1 MRIIL
6 CGFGVV
12 GQSFAKL
19 LESRSEDLYARY
31 GLKPR
36 IVGVFDRNGS
46 ATDPSGLDASRLI
59 DVKKKY
65 GSVNRYSDTENNTS
79 GTEIINNLEAEVL
92 IETTESNYKDAEPGM
107 THIVD
112 AMKRGMHVISVN
124 KGPLA
129 LAFPSL
135 MEIAEYNHVLFRFSG
150 TVGGGTPI
158 LDFAKNSI
166 SGIEIINDLEAE
178 VLIETT
184 ESNYKDAE
192 PGMTHIVNAMK
203 RGMHVISVNKGP
215 LALAFPSLMEIAA
228 YNQVLFRFSGTV
240 GGGTPILDFA
250 KNSLKGE
257 RIVSFYGIL
266 NGTTN
271 YILTNM
277 ANGMSFNDALD
288 DAKQKGYVEADES
301 LDLDGLDAAAKLV
314 ILANWIMGMKVVM
327 SDIKRT
333 GIRKID
339 SADIKRAAEKNSAIK
354 LIASCNKELTV
365 APKEIPTVDPL
376 CVSGTL
382 NAISFTSEHS
392 GTQTIIGRGA
402 GGIETASSILRDL
415 IDIRN
420 ESTKT

>member
-36 IVGVFDRNGS
+36 IVGVFDRKGS
-46 ATDPSGLDASRLI
+46 ANDPSGLDTSKLI

-65 GSVNRYSDTENNTS
+65 GSVNRYSGAFDNTS
-79 GTEIINNLEAEVL
+79 GTQNINNLEAEVL
-92 IETTESNYKDAEPGM
+92 IEATESNYKDAEPGM
-107 THIVD
+107 THIID

-158 LDFAKNSI
+158 LDFAKNS
-166 SGIEIINDLEAE
+166 L
-178 VLIETT
+178 
-184 ESNYKDAE
+184 
-192 PGMTHIVNAMK
+192 
-203 RGMHVISVNKGP
+203 R
-215 LALAFPSLMEIAA
+215 
-228 YNQVLFRFSGTV
+228 
-240 GGGTPILDFA
+240 
-250 KNSLKGE
+250 GE
-257 RIVSFYGIL
+257 RIVSFDGIL

-314 ILANWIMGMKVVM
+314 ILANWIMGMKVTM
-327 SDIKRT
+327 PDIKIT

-339 SADIKRAAEKNSAIK
+339 NSDIKHAAEKNCAIK

-365 APKEIPTVDPL
+365 APKEIATIDPL

>member
-46 ATDPSGLDASRLI
+46 ANDPSGLDTSKLI

-107 THIVD
+107 THIID

-158 LDFAKNSI
+158 LDFAKNS
-166 SGIEIINDLEAE
+166 L
-178 VLIETT
+178 
-184 ESNYKDAE
+184 
-192 PGMTHIVNAMK
+192 
-203 RGMHVISVNKGP
+203 RG
-215 LALAFPSLMEIAA
+215 
-228 YNQVLFRFSGTV
+228 
-240 GGGTPILDFA
+240 D
-250 KNSLKGE
+250 
-257 RIVSFYGIL
+257 RIVSFDGIL

-271 YILTNM
+271 YILPNM

-314 ILANWIMGMKVVM
+314 ILANWIMGMKVTM
-327 SDIKRT
+327 PDIKIT

-339 SADIKRAAEKNSAIK
+339 NSDIKHAAEKNCTIK

-365 APKEIPTVDPL
+365 APKEITTIDPL

>member
-12 GQSFAKL
+12 GQSLAKL
-19 LESRSEDLYARY
+19 LESRADDLYARY

-36 IVGVFDRNGS
+36 IIGVFDSKGS
-46 ATDPSGLDASRLI
+46 AIDVSGLDVTRLI
-59 DVKKKY
+59 QIKKKY
-65 GSVNRYSDTENNTS
+65 GSVRKYSNTKNNVS
-79 GTEIINNLEAEVL
+79 GIQMINELEAEVL
-92 IETTESNYKDAEPGM
+92 IETTASNYKDAEPGM
-107 THIVD
+107 SHIIN
-112 AMKRGMHVISVN
+112 AMKHGMHVISVN

-135 MEIAEYNHVLFRFSG
+135 MELATYNHVIFRFSG

-158 LDFAKNSI
+158 LD
-166 SGIEIINDLEAE
+166 
-178 VLIETT
+178 
-184 ESNYKDAE
+184 Y
-192 PGMTHIVNAMK
+192 
-203 RGMHVISVNKGP
+203 
-215 LALAFPSLMEIAA
+215 
-228 YNQVLFRFSGTV
+228 
-240 GGGTPILDFA
+240 A

-257 RIVSFYGIL
+257 RIISFDGIL

-277 ANGMSFNDALD
+277 TNGMSFKDALNDA
-288 DAKQKGYVEADES
+288 KKRGYVEADES

-314 ILANWIMGMKVVM
+314 ILANWIMGMKVTM
-327 SDIKRT
+327 PEIKCI

-339 SADIKRAAEKNSAIK
+339 SDDIKKAAANNSAIK
-354 LIASCNKELTV
+354 LIASCDNGLIVKPKEL
-365 APKEIPTVDPL
+365 PFDNPL

-420 ESTKT
+420 EIVKI

>member
-36 IVGVFDRNGS
+36 IVGVFDRKGS
-46 ATDPSGLDASRLI
+46 ANDPSGLDTSKLI

-65 GSVNRYSDTENNTS
+65 GSVNRYSGAFDNTS
-79 GTEIINNLEAEVL
+79 GTQNINNLEAEVL
-92 IETTESNYKDAEPGM
+92 IEATESNYKDAEPGM
-107 THIVD
+107 THIID

-158 LDFAKNSI
+158 LDFAKNS
-166 SGIEIINDLEAE
+166 L
-178 VLIETT
+178 
-184 ESNYKDAE
+184 
-192 PGMTHIVNAMK
+192 
-203 RGMHVISVNKGP
+203 R
-215 LALAFPSLMEIAA
+215 
-228 YNQVLFRFSGTV
+228 
-240 GGGTPILDFA
+240 
-250 KNSLKGE
+250 GE
-257 RIVSFYGIL
+257 RIVSFDGIL

-277 ANGMSFNDALD
+277 TDGMSFNDALS

-314 ILANWIMGMKVVM
+314 ILANWIMGMKVTM
-327 SDIKRT
+327 PDIKIT

-339 SADIKRAAEKNSAIK
+339 SSDIKRAEEKNSVIK
-354 LIASCNKELTV
+354 LIASCYKELKV
-365 APKEIPTVDPL
+365 EPKEIAVGDPL

-415 IDIRN
+415 IDIKN

>member
-19 LESRSEDLYARY
+19 LESRSEDLYVRY
-31 GLKPR
+31 GLKPK
-36 IVGVFDRNGS
+36 IVGVFDSTGS
-46 ATDPSGLDASRLI
+46 AVDTSGINASRLI
-59 DVKKKY
+59 NIKRKY
-65 GSVNRYSDTENNTS
+65 GSTKKYSSTKSNFS
-79 GTEIINNLEAEVL
+79 GLDMINDIKAEVL
-92 IETTESNYKDAEPGM
+92 IETTTSNYKDAEPGM
-107 THIVD
+107 THIIN
-112 AMKRGMHVISVN
+112 AMKQGMHVISVN

-135 MEIAEYNHVLFRFSG
+135 MELATHNNVLLRFSG

-158 LDFAKNSI
+158 L
-166 SGIEIINDLEAE
+166 
-178 VLIETT
+178 
-184 ESNYKDAE
+184 NY
-192 PGMTHIVNAMK
+192 
-203 RGMHVISVNKGP
+203 
-215 LALAFPSLMEIAA
+215 
-228 YNQVLFRFSGTV
+228 
-240 GGGTPILDFA
+240 A
-250 KNSLKGE
+250 KNSLSGE
-257 RIVSFYGIL
+257 QIVSFIGIL

-277 ANGMSFNDALD
+277 EKGMSFNDALE
-288 DAKQKGYVEADES
+288 DAKKRGYVEANES
-301 LDLDGLDAAAKLV
+301 LDLDGFDAAAKLV
-314 ILANWIMGMKVVM
+314 ILANWIMNMKVTM
-327 SDIKRT
+327 SDIQIT

-339 SADIKRAAEKNSAIK
+339 EKDIKRASTKNCTIK
-354 LIASCNKELTV
+354 LIASCNKELV
-365 APKEIPTVDPL
+365 VEPKEIPLDDPL

>member
-36 IVGVFDRNGS
+36 IVGVFDRKGS
-46 ATDPSGLDASRLI
+46 AMDPSGLDTSRLI

-107 THIVD
+107 THIID

-158 LDFAKNSI
+158 LDFAKNS
-166 SGIEIINDLEAE
+166 L
-178 VLIETT
+178 
-184 ESNYKDAE
+184 
-192 PGMTHIVNAMK
+192 
-203 RGMHVISVNKGP
+203 R
-215 LALAFPSLMEIAA
+215 
-228 YNQVLFRFSGTV
+228 
-240 GGGTPILDFA
+240 
-250 KNSLKGE
+250 GE
-257 RIVSFYGIL
+257 RIVSFSGIL

-288 DAKQKGYVEADES
+288 DAKQRGYVEANES

-327 SDIKRT
+327 SDIKIT
-333 GIRKID
+333 GIRKMD
-339 SADIKRAAEKNSAIK
+339 SVDIKRAAEKNSAIK

-365 APKEIPTVDPL
+365 TPKEISTVDPL